1 MRNFQSIVL
10 LHSPTSLGDFQR
22 CVIMLLSLQWKAT
35 KCTLSHPW
43 CFYVIVKMI
52 TYTYRWRF
60 LLQVSNR
67 YSRALVE
74 VFSPLTKKES
84 NRFQWRDTAL
94 PNFMKRVPS
103 LTKFVLF
110 KAKLSTNYIIHI
122 SFSLLLQGLNII
134 WVRRRQQWLFW
145 CLCFQP

>member
-22 CVIMLLSLQWKAT
+22 CVIVLWSFQWKAT

-60 LLQVSNR
+60 LLQVNNR

-74 VFSPLTKKES
+74 VFSPLTRKRATGSNDEILPFQSLWKE
-84 NRFQWRDTAL
+84 FLLW
-94 PNFMKRVPS
+94 PN
-103 LTKFVLF
+103 LF
-110 KAKLSTNYIIHI
+110 YLKPNYR
-122 SFSLLLQGLNII
+122 QII
-134 WVRRRQQWLFW
+134 WFIFPFHYFSKV
-145 CLCFQP
+145 